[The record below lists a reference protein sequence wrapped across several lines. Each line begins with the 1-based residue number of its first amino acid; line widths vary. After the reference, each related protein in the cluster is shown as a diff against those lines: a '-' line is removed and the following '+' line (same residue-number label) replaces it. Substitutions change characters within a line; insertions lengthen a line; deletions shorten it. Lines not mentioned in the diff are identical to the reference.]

1 MADLRPNNSG
11 TFIQA
16 AGTTVLSDL
25 GPGNLMRVVLGGT
38 YVGSVEF
45 YDSRT
50 AAGTAAGNLI
60 FNLALPLLNQ
70 YKNVDLA
77 FPFKSG
83 LTAVATGTPTLAVVW
98 SK

>member
-11 TFIQA
+11 TLIQA

-38 YVGSVEF
+38 FVGSIEF

-60 FNLALPLLNQ
+60 YNLGLPLLNQ
-70 YKNVDLA
+70 YKNVELA
-77 FPFKSG
+77 FPFRMG
-83 LTAVATGTPTLAVVW
+83 LTAVATGTPILGVIW